1 MSSFIWLLSLPG
13 PRTVGDLLVGGQAL
27 CTNGLK
33 GGFQFGICQ
42 HMCPC
47 GRTSFPKYLLPPCVC
62 VCPQGQ
68 SSSSL
73 LPLEVLQD
81 QSKWRSRRFL
91 SNYYLC
97 FGSQS
102 MSFNTCSCPILRPCW
117 PSKQDILGAH
127 LLGVGSPD
135 WGYCFVAQTPNSLG
149 GYVHLLV
156 TYPGLWVLTI
166 PHLCPYYH
174 CCFFLISVYLYL
186 YLSI

>member
-1 MSSFIWLLSLPG
+1 
-13 PRTVGDLLVGGQAL
+13 
-27 CTNGLK
+27 
-33 GGFQFGICQ
+33 
-42 HMCPC
+42 MCVC
-47 GRTSFPKYLLPPCVC
+47 VCVCVC

-135 WGYCFVAQTPNSLG
+135 WGHCFVAQTPNSLG

-174 CCFFLISVYLYL
+174 CCFFLISLYLYL